1 LKDVRPEVTLK
12 SAFVRLNMPEGEPE
26 FWIVPSFTVATM
38 MVDSDKVWMSKKN

>member
-1 LKDVRPEVTLK
+1 
-12 SAFVRLNMPEGEPE
+12 MPEGEPE